1 MLRDTRADEEYF
13 RTVSAR
19 LREMSRTDDKR
30 LTRPIDE
37 WRKPHA
43 LGVAAADAVDPR
55 WNLFGS
61 LYSLGAPREELRAA
75 FDDVLA
81 AAERARRM
89 DLETIP
95 DDLAAK
101 RFAFGKNRDF
111 TRERLWL
118 VSLALAFGVDD
129 ATFDRVVFAV
139 ERGHGERLL
148 DRLIATRRP
157 EHPIGEDLPFPRILG
172 SLDAA
177 FDAADP
183 ERAVASVRKYLDGW
197 YPAWKG
203 TMGWGGHEAQHVN
216 HYWGYWAFEV
226 PGVVTALGLDDASLR
241 DNEFYPRDLLG

>member
-1 MLRDTRADEEYF
+1 
-13 RTVSAR
+13 
-19 LREMSRTDDKR
+19 
-30 LTRPIDE
+30 
-37 WRKPHA
+37 
-43 LGVAAADAVDPR
+43 
-55 WNLFGS
+55 
-61 LYSLGAPREELRAA
+61 
-75 FDDVLA
+75 
-81 AAERARRM
+81 
-89 DLETIP
+89 
-95 DDLAAK
+95 
-101 RFAFGKNRDF
+101 DF

-118 VSLALAFGVDD
+118 VSVALAFGVDD

-241 DNEFYPRDLLG
+241 DNEYYPRDLLG